1 MPSDGTW
8 QILAKV
14 ANAIG
19 VIWALAA
26 LGVLGYFANLGIQ
39 ALRHGG

>member
-1 MPSDGTW
+1 MLSDGTW

-19 VIWALAA
+19 ILCTLAA
-26 LGVLGYFANLGIQ
+26 LGVLGYFASLGIQ
-39 ALRHGG
+39 VLRHGG

>member
-1 MPSDGTW
+1 MSSDGTW

-19 VIWALAA
+19 VLWALAA
-26 LGVLGYFANLGIQ
+26 LGVLGYFASLGIQ
-39 ALRHGG
+39 VLRHGG

>member
-1 MPSDGTW
+1 MPSGGIWPT
-8 QILAKV
+8 LAKV

-39 ALRHGG
+39 VLRHGG